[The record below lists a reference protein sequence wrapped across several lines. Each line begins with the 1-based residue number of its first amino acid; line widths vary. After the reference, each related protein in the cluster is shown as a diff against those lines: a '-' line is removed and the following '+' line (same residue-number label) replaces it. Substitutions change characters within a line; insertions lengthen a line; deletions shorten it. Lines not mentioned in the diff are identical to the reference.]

1 MNKEET
7 SKKAF
12 LEGPVSKTVFRNV
25 IPAMLSTLM
34 ILIYNLA
41 DTFFIGQTHNDHM
54 VAAVS
59 LATPVFLIF
68 MSIGT
73 LFGVG
78 GSSVIARAL
87 GEERKDYA
95 CKVSSFCTWVSAAV
109 GISFMLIIW
118 IFATPIVKALGA
130 STDTLEYTRTYLCL
144 ITIGGVFTILSGC
157 WSNII
162 RAEGNPSA
170 AMWGNLI
177 GNIIN
182 IILDPVFILGLN
194 MGVAGAAIVTSF
206 GNIVGCLIYLGYI
219 LKGKFSLSIRLKDFS
234 AKDKIC
240 SGVLSIG
247 VPAALTSLL
256 MSISQ
261 IIANSLIAFYGD
273 MALAAYGIAGK
284 IRMCFSS
291 LGNGM
296 GHGVQPVLGYCYG
309 AKEKKRFKDVLTFS
323 TIFSVVLFSVISV
336 LCLIFTEPIV
346 NLFLTDASALEYG
359 VLFTRIILSSAFF
372 MGTYCVLMGA
382 LQAIGAAKSSLIA
395 AISRQ
400 GIVYIPVL
408 FILRAAWGLNG
419 LVIAE
424 PVAEYISLV
433 LVLILVI
440 IAVKKMQMVVRQK
453 KSFSA
458 L

>member
-7 SKKAF
+7 SSQAF
-12 LEGPVSKTVFRNV
+12 MEGPVSKTVLRNV

-34 ILIYNLA
+34 ILVYNLA
-41 DTFFIGQTHNDHM
+41 DTFFIGQTHNDYM

-87 GEERKDYA
+87 GEGRKDYA
-95 CKVSSFCTWVSAAV
+95 RKVSSFCTWVSGAV
-109 GISFMLIIW
+109 GIVCMLVIW
-118 IFATPIVKALGA
+118 IFATPIVNALGGSGA
-130 STDTLEYTRTYLCL
+130 SAETLAYTKTYLCL
-144 ITIGGVFTILSGC
+144 VTIGGVFTILSGC
-157 WSNII
+157 WSNVI

-177 GNIIN
+177 GNLLN
-182 IILDPVFILGLN
+182 IILDPVLILGFD
-194 MGVAGAAIVTSF
+194 MGVTGAAITTAF

-234 AKDKIC
+234 AKDHIC
-240 SGVLSIG
+240 SSVMAIG

-261 IIANSLIAFYGD
+261 IIANSLIAVYGD

-284 IRMCFSS
+284 LRMCFSS

-296 GHGVQPVLGYCYG
+296 GHGVQPILGYCYG
-309 AKEKKRFKDVLTFS
+309 AKEKKRFKDVLVFS
-323 TIFSVVLFSVISV
+323 TVFSLVVFSVVAA
-336 LCLIFTEPIV
+336 LCMIFTEPIV
-346 NLFLTDASALEYG
+346 NLFLTDAAALDYG
-359 VLFTRIILSSAFF
+359 ILFTRFILSSAFI
-372 MGTYCVLMGA
+372 MGAYFVLMGA
-382 LQAIGAAKSSLIA
+382 LQAIGAAKSSLLA
-395 AISRQ
+395 AIARQ

-408 FILRAAWGLNG
+408 FILRAAIGLNG
-419 LVIAE
+419 LVLAE
-424 PVAEYISLV
+424 PIAEYISLV
-433 LVLILVI
+433 LVLILVVL
-440 IAVKKMQMVVRQK
+440 AVKKMKADDAQK
-453 KSFSA
+453 

>member
-1 MNKEET
+1 MNTEET

-12 LEGPVSKTVFRNV
+12 LEGPVSKTVFRN
-25 IPAMLSTLM
+25 ILPAMLSTLM
-34 ILIYNLA
+34 ILVYNLA
-41 DTFFIGQTHNDHM
+41 DTFFVGQTHNDHM

-87 GEERKDYA
+87 GEGKKDYA
-95 CKVSSFCTWVSAAV
+95 CKVSSFCTWVSAVV
-109 GISFMLIIW
+109 GIAFMLVIW
-118 IFATPIVKALGA
+118 IFSTPIVNALGA
-130 STDTLEYTRTYLCL
+130 SPETFEYTRTYLCL
-144 ITIGGVFTILSGC
+144 VTVGGVFTILSGC

-162 RAEGNPSA
+162 RAEGNASA

-182 IILDPVFILGLN
+182 IVLDPVFILGLN

-261 IIANSLIAFYGD
+261 IIANSLIAVYGD

-309 AKEKKRFKDVLTFS
+309 AKDKKRFKDVLSFS
-323 TIFSVVLFSVISV
+323 TIFSIICFSVIAI
-336 LCLIFTEPIV
+336 LCIIFAEPIV
-346 NLFLTDASALEYG
+346 KLFLTDVSALEYG
-359 VLFTRIILSSAFF
+359 VLFTRIILSSAFIMGAF
-372 MGTYCVLMGA
+372 CILMGT

-400 GIVYIPVL
+400 GFVYIPIL
-408 FILRAAWGLNG
+408 FILRAMIGLNG
-419 LVIAE
+419 LIIAE
-424 PVAEYISLV
+424 PLAEYISLIIV
-433 LVLILVI
+433 LVLVI
-440 IAVKKMQMVVRQK
+440 IAVKKMKTHHDIEMQ
-453 KSFSA
+453 
-458 L
+458 